1 MANMWRT
8 HCTTMSNEKQSKTQQ
23 HAKLTIVIRRW
34 LCLFAVEHLLIKMRT
49 DTHTLIIEAE
59 KKNQMI
65 LIKCAATRSGNGSF
79 IHNAFNMRPIRDR

>member
-1 MANMWRT
+1 MANMWST

-49 DTHTLIIEAE
+49 DTHTHTHTLIIEAE
-59 KKNQMI
+59 KKSNDFNQMCGDSQRKRQ
-65 LIKCAATRSGNGSF
+65 LHTQRV
-79 IHNAFNMRPIRDR
+79 